1 MSLTITQ
8 GSQAGSNLPLQHS
21 RKRTQIEPS
30 NLVDLRRQRK
40 SARRPRWL
48 EFMGQSSREEGKSS
62 SNLNEG
68 SLENLAKQK
77 PVHEKGKISWD
88 QPTTSKERQ
97 LPGSYKTKDFQSW
110 YGAKISTSSF
120 QREWKN
126 LIKYTRQSVVTP
138 EGPHQRDRR
147 KVALK

>member
-8 GSQAGSNLPLQHS
+8 GSQAGSNLPLQHR

-40 SARRPRWL
+40 SARRQRWL
-48 EFMGQSSREEGKSS
+48 EFMGQSAREEGKSS

-77 PVHEKGKISWD
+77 LVHEKGKIS
-88 QPTTSKERQ
+88 
-97 LPGSYKTKDFQSW
+97 
-110 YGAKISTSSF
+110 
-120 QREWKN
+120 
-126 LIKYTRQSVVTP
+126 
-138 EGPHQRDRR
+138 
-147 KVALK
+147 